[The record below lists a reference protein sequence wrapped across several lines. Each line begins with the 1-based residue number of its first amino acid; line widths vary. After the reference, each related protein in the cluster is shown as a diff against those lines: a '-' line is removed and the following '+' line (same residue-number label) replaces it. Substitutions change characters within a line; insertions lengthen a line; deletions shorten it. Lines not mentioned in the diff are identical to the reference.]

1 MNRESSFKT
10 FALIA
15 ACGLAACM
23 GAKSSQTDPNL
34 ATGNGGPN
42 GHGGGGNAD
51 GGAAMP
57 PGNAAAKYQ
66 FQTFDG
72 PGDHAGGTTV
82 NAINENGDVL
92 GFSSNANGSVL
103 TNFIRAKNGMFTM
116 LDLGDPGAM
125 AIGINAGRQVVGAVG
140 DNAVMVHGVGQMMTV
155 VPLAAAMPGNTKSE
169 AAFGI
174 NNSGMIVG
182 QYTRNDG
189 ASPGFLLAG
198 GTFTT
203 IIPTGAQ
210 ATNAQG
216 INGNGLVVGFFATA
230 AAVAGPVIAD
240 NVAEHG
246 FLFDS
251 ATGAVTLLPDPQ
263 QPNLFLSQ
271 YLGIN
276 DRNQTV
282 GYWQDMAGSQHGFLY
297 DLQAKSFTF
306 IDAPDAAPV
315 GGVSVTQI
323 VGIDNNGEIAGFF
336 VDAAGV
342 QHGFFATP
350 R

>member
-10 FALIA
+10 AALIA
-15 ACGLAACM
+15 ACSFAACV
-23 GAKSSQTDPNL
+23 GAKTGQTDPNL
-34 ATGNGGPN
+34 AAANGGPN
-42 GHGGGGNAD
+42 GHGSNAD
-51 GGAAMP
+51 GGAAGTP
-57 PGNAAAKYQ
+57 AGNAAAMYR

-82 NAINENGDVL
+82 NAINESGDVL
-92 GFSSNANGSVL
+92 GFSANANGSIL
-103 TNFIRAKNGMFTM
+103 TNFIRSRTGTFTT
-116 LDLGDPGAM
+116 LDLGDPAAT
-125 AIGINAGRQVVGAVG
+125 AIGINAGKQVVGAAA
-140 DNAVMVHGVGQMMTV
+140 DKAVLLRGVGQMPV
-155 VPLAAAMPGNTKSE
+155 APLAAALPGNTKTE

-182 QYTRNDG
+182 QYTRTDTG
-189 ASPGFLLAG
+189 ASPGFLLAN

-203 IIPTGAQ
+203 INPMTAQ

-216 INGNGLVVGFFATA
+216 INDNGLVVGFFATA
-230 AAVAGPVIAD
+230 AALAGPVIAD

-246 FLFDS
+246 FLFDA
-251 ATGAVTLLPDPQ
+251 ATGAYALLPDPQ

-271 YLGIN
+271 HLGIN

-306 IDAPDAAPV
+306 IDAPGAAPV
-315 GGVSVTQI
+315 GGVSVTQV
-323 VGIDNNGEIAGFF
+323 VGINNSGEIAGFF
-336 VDAAGV
+336 IDAAGV